1 MRARRVARRIHRR
14 DFLAAVAGTT
24 AAAALAPVAGCAL
37 VDPAGG
43 PKWRMKLSTS
53 TVQFSSLSIEDACR
67 RIAALGFT
75 GVDIWCA
82 YQGCPHLDDCLDRLG
97 PDGLSA
103 LLEET
108 KLELNSFSTYVG
120 GFAKYAELLG
130 GVGGGVAVQGSA
142 GPCEPPE
149 LASRMRQ
156 FLEDL
161 KPLAELAEET
171 NSYLAIENHGHALLD
186 SLDSLEAFVDLN
198 ESPRVGI
205 ALAPYHLQAIEASI
219 PEAIEICGEQLLF
232 FYAWQNA
239 PGAEQLPGLGP
250 VDCVPWIE
258 ALARIDYRG
267 HVNPF
272 MHGHPEPDAM
282 AAALAESKAYLSE
295 CHAETCGGNVS

>member
-1 MRARRVARRIHRR
+1 
-14 DFLAAVAGTT
+14 
-24 AAAALAPVAGCAL
+24 
-37 VDPAGG
+37 
-43 PKWRMKLSTS
+43 MKLSTS

-67 RIAALGFT
+67 RIAGLGFT
-75 GVDIWCA
+75 GVDVWCA
-82 YQGCPHLDDCLDRLG
+82 YQGCSHLDDCRDRHG
-97 PDGLSA
+97 PEGLLA

-108 KLELNSFSTYVG
+108 NLELNAFSTYVG

-142 GPCEPPE
+142 GPCEPTE
-149 LASRMRQ
+149 LTSRMRQ

-171 NSYLAIENHGHALLD
+171 DSYLAIENHGHALLD
-186 SLDSLEAFVDLN
+186 SLDSFKAFVDLN

-205 ALAPYHLQAIEASI
+205 ALAPYHLQAIGAST

-239 PGAEQLPGLGP
+239 PGKEQLPGLGP
-250 VDCVPWIE
+250 VDCTPWLE

-272 MHGHPEPDAM
+272 MHGHPEPEEM
-282 AAALAESKAYLSE
+282 TAALAASKAYLE
-295 CHAETCGGNVS
+295 ACRA